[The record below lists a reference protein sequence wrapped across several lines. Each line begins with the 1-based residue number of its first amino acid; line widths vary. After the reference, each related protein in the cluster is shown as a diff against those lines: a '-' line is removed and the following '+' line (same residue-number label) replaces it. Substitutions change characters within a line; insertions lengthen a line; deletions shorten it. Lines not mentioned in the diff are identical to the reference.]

1 MNRFS
6 ETPRQ
11 TILAGAKKIARE
23 KGLGQLNIRD
33 VAKECGI
40 SVGSIYNSFQDKN
53 ELILGIVSDFW
64 QGFFIDYTNHTQQ
77 SNSFY
82 CNLESLYLQLAHYLD
97 EYEADWMTQL
107 SYLGEKSR
115 QVGMQRMEQCF
126 HRVIEDI
133 HQWLNQ
139 DPAIPKWDSKDSA
152 INNERLAAYI
162 FDSILSQLRH
172 GEKSPEFLLAL
183 LHRVLDK

>member
-40 SVGSIYNSFQDKN
+40 SVGTIYNSFQDKN

-115 QVGMQRMEQCF
+115 QDGMQRMEQCF

-139 DPAIPKWDSKDSA
+139 DPAISKWDTKDSA
-152 INNERLAAYI
+152 INNERLAAFI
-162 FDSILSQLRH
+162 FDSILSQLRN
-172 GEKSPEFLLAL
+172 GQKNPEFLLAL

>member
-23 KGLGQLNIRD
+23 KGLGQVNIRD

-64 QGFFIDYTNHTQQ
+64 QGFFMDYTNHTQQ

-82 CNLESLYLQLAHYLD
+82 CNLENLYLQLARYLD

-107 SYLGEKSR
+107 SYLGEKNR
-115 QVGMQRMEQCF
+115 QDGMLRMKQCF

-133 HQWLNQ
+133 NQWLNQ
-139 DPAIPKWDSKDSA
+139 DPTISKWEPEDSP
-152 INNERLAAYI
+152 INSERLAAFI
-162 FDSILSQLRH
+162 LDSILSQLRN
-172 GEKSPEFLLAL
+172 GEKNPAFLLAL

>member
-40 SVGSIYNSFQDKN
+40 SVGTIYNSFQDKN

-82 CNLESLYLQLAHYLD
+82 CNLENLYLQLAHYLD

-152 INNERLAAYI
+152 INNERLAAFI